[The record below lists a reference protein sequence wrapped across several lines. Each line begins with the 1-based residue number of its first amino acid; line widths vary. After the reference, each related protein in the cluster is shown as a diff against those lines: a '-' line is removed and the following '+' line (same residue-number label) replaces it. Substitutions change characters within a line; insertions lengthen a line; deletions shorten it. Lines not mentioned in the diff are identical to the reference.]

1 VVVLIQLIVSGI
13 AIGAI
18 YALVAIGFTLLWQAS
33 HTVNFAQGD
42 FITIS
47 AVLMVI
53 LIRLGVP
60 FPWALFATV
69 AMSALLL
76 GLVVKKTIIQPLIH
90 RSQTTIIV
98 ATIALSFLAS
108 NAIATFWS
116 SQVKPF
122 PRVFGMMPYRMGSV
136 VLSRQ
141 HVWTIVIA
149 IALIV
154 IVNLFIQRTKPG
166 KAMQAVAQNREAAR
180 ILGINISSVTTMVF
194 VINAV
199 LVAFAAMLIAPVYMV
214 RYDMGANLGLKAF
227 YSAAI
232 GGFNQVRGA
241 LLGGF
246 LVGIIETFSSAYLST
261 EYREVFV
268 LIVLIAVI
276 LIRKE
281 GLLGTEER

>member
-1 VVVLIQLIVSGI
+1 MLLQLIVSGI

-42 FITIS
+42 FITVS
-47 AVLMVI
+47 AVLMYLLV
-53 LIRLGVP
+53 RMGVP
-60 FPWALFATV
+60 FVWALFATV
-69 AMSALLL
+69 AMAALLL
-76 GLVVKKTIIQPLIH
+76 GYIVKKAVIQPLIH

-116 SQVKPF
+116 SQCKAF
-122 PRVFGMMPYRMGSV
+122 PRVFGMLPYRFGSV

-149 IALIV
+149 IGLILL
-154 IVNLFIQRTKPG
+154 VNLFIQRTKPG

-180 ILGINISSVTTMVF
+180 VLGIDISRVTTMVF
-194 VINAV
+194 VINAI

-214 RYDMGANLGLKAF
+214 RFDMGANLGLKAF

-268 LIVLIAVI
+268 LVVLITVI

>member
-1 VVVLIQLIVSGI
+1 MFIQLTVSGI

-33 HTVNFAQGD
+33 RTVNFAQGD
-42 FITIS
+42 FITVS
-47 AVLMVI
+47 AVLMYV
-53 LIRLGVP
+53 LICLGVP
-60 FPWALFATV
+60 FIWALLITIIA
-69 AMSALLL
+69 AALLL
-76 GLVVKKTIIQPLIH
+76 GYVVKRGIIQPLID
-90 RSQTTIIV
+90 RSHTTIIV

-108 NAIATFWS
+108 NAIGVFWS
-116 SQVKPF
+116 AQCKAF
-122 PRVFGMMPYRMGSV
+122 PRVFGMMPYRLGSI

-149 IALIV
+149 IVLILA
-154 IVNLFIQRTKPG
+154 INLFIQRTKPG
-166 KAMQAVAQNREAAR
+166 KAMQAVAQNRDAAR

-199 LVAFAAMLIAPVYMV
+199 LVAFAAMLIAPVYML
-214 RYDMGANLGLKAF
+214 RYDMGAALGLKAF
-227 YSAAI
+227 YAATI
-232 GGFNQVRGA
+232 GGFNQIRGA

-268 LIVLIAVI
+268 LAVLIAVI

>member
-1 VVVLIQLIVSGI
+1 MFIQLTVSGI
-13 AIGAI
+13 AIGAV

-33 HTVNFAQGD
+33 RTVNFAQGD
-42 FITIS
+42 FITVA
-47 AVLMVI
+47 AVFMYILMYM
-53 LIRLGVP
+53 GVP
-60 FPWALFATV
+60 LPWALLASITL
-69 AMSALLL
+69 SAVIV
-76 GLVVKKTIIQPLIH
+76 GYIVKRGIIQPLMD
-90 RSQTTIIV
+90 RSHTTIIV

-108 NAIATFWS
+108 NSIGVFWTA
-116 SQVKPF
+116 QCKAF
-122 PRVFGMMPYRMGSV
+122 PRVFGMMPYRLGSI

-149 IALIV
+149 VVLILV
-154 IVNLFIQRTKPG
+154 INLLIQKTKPG
-166 KAMQAVAQNREAAR
+166 KAMQAVAQNRDAAK

-199 LVAFAAMLIAPVYMV
+199 IVAFAAMLIAPVYML
-214 RYDMGANLGLKAF
+214 RYDMGAALGLKAF
-227 YSAAI
+227 YAATI
-232 GGFNQVRGA
+232 GGFNQIRGA

-246 LVGIIETFSSAYLST
+246 LVGLIETFSSAYLST

-268 LIVLIAVI
+268 LAVLISVI

>member
-1 VVVLIQLIVSGI
+1 MFIQLVVSGV

-33 HTVNFAQGD
+33 RTVNFAQGD
-42 FITIS
+42 FITVS
-47 AVLMVI
+47 AVVTFSLVC
-53 LIRLGVP
+53 LGVP
-60 FPWALFATV
+60 FVWAMLVTLV
-69 AMSALLL
+69 VSAVLL
-76 GLVVKKTIIQPLIH
+76 GYVVKRGLIQPLVE

-108 NAIATFWS
+108 NSISTFWS
-116 SQVKPF
+116 AQCKAF
-122 PRVFGMMPYRMGSV
+122 PRVFGMMPYRVGGV
-136 VLSRQ
+136 ALSRQ

-149 IALIV
+149 IALILAL
-154 IVNLFIQRTKPG
+154 NLFVQHSKPG
-166 KAMQAVAQNREAAR
+166 RAMQAVAQNRDAAR
-180 ILGINISSVTTMVF
+180 ILGINISRITTMVF

-199 LVAFAAMLIAPVYMV
+199 LVAFAAMLIAPVYML
-214 RYDMGANLGLKAF
+214 RYDMGAALGLKAF
-227 YSAAI
+227 YSATI
-232 GGFNQVRGA
+232 GGFDQIRGA

-268 LIVLIAVI
+268 LFVLIAVI

-281 GLLGTEER
+281 GLLGKEER